1 MKVLKWIDEHLEE
14 SILIILLAI
23 IASVMMAQILART
36 FASSMPWPEEFA
48 RYCYIWTVF
57 LSLGYTIKKGNMLR
71 VTVVMD
77 LLPHKV
83 RRSIEILT
91 NIILLVLF
99 LILFRYSITYT
110 AILRTT
116 GQTSPAMR
124 IPMWMMYT
132 STIVGFGLGS
142 IRMLQ
147 EIINNFRNFNK
158 KIESTIEATLKEAK
172 EEVEITGVHVDDHA
186 DLTGG
191 DV

>member
-36 FASSMPWPEEFA
+36 FARSMPWPEEFA

-77 LLPHKV
+77 LLPNKV

-110 AILRTT
+110 AILKTT
-116 GQTSPAMR
+116 GQISPAMR

-132 STIVGFGLGS
+132 STVVGFGLGS

-158 KIESTIEATLKEAK
+158 KIESTIETTLKEAK
-172 EEVEITGVHVDDHA
+172 EEVEITGAHIDDEA
-186 DLTGG
+186 GLTGG